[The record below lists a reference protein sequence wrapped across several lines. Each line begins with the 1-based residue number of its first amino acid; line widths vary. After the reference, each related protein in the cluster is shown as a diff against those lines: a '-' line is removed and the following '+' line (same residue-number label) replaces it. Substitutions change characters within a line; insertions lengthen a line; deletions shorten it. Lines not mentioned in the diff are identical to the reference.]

1 MGFLKI
7 ILLLAVG
14 AQCLPFPGTAEED
27 AAEALRNKTQADI
40 LAAAN
45 VTEEAEDEES
55 SVSGVRTDHLARRHT
70 WKFLFDQAF
79 TGLHAEGSKFTEAA
93 REVFEKTS
101 GRLGYIYSKSSNFI
115 DALKQYL
122 SRSVGF
128 TNLPKGSD
136 IASNAGRD
144 LYVQALSNLRGHVFQ
159 GLTTKLIQGAANSLG
174 ANHSNLGKGIVLLG
188 LSTSVLVAWLVTSW
202 CVKKCQD
209 RRKVRKEK
217 KERREHEA
225 GDRLIRNYQDQQGQ
239 SAQIPSAQF
248 SALNYRPDE
257 LSTSRIR
264 GNQGGQ
270 AMYELAPRMP

>member
-14 AQCLPFPGTAEED
+14 AQCFPFPGTQEED
-27 AAEALRNKTQADI
+27 EAEQLRLKTRADI
-40 LAAAN
+40 LAATN
-45 VTEEAEDEES
+45 RTEQDEEEEGS
-55 SVSGVRTDHLARRHT
+55 SSGVITDALARRHT

-93 REVFEKTS
+93 REVFEKAS
-101 GRLGYIYSKSSNFI
+101 ARLGYIYHKSSSFV

-128 TNLPKGSD
+128 TNPPNGSEV
-136 IASNAGRD
+136 ASNAGRD

-159 GLTTKLIQGAANSLG
+159 GLTTKLIKEAANSLG

-202 CVKKCQD
+202 SVKKCQE

-217 KERREHEA
+217 KERQQHEA
-225 GDRLIRNYQDQQGQ
+225 GNRLIRNYQDQQSQ
-239 SAQIPSAQF
+239 SVQGPSAGF
-248 SALNYRPDE
+248 SALNFRPDE
-257 LSTSRIR
+257 ISTGRIR
-264 GNQGGQ
+264 GSQGGA
-270 AMYELAPRMP
+270 AMYELAARMP